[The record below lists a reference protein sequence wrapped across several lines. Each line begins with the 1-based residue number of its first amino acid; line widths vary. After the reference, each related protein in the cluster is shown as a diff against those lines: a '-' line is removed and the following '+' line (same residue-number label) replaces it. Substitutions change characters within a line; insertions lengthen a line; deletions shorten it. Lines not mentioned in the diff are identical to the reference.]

1 MRIEIVQIG
10 NSKGIRLPKSIIES
24 CHLKDAVELE
34 VEDGVILLRG
44 ADNKPRQVWDD
55 AFKKMSQRSDDQL
68 LEQEML
74 ATQWEDSE
82 WQW

>member
-44 ADNKPRQVWDD
+44 TDNKPRDIWVN
-55 AFKKMSQRSDDQL
+55 AFKKMALQGDDKL
-68 LEQEML
+68 LEQEVNL
-74 ATQWEDSE
+74 TRWEDSE